1 VELHSGKRV
10 KIGGLDLGA
19 VHRVDDGYE
28 TDYEPQL
35 PQQPRRRL
43 PRWLARYG
51 DEAGYRWLAAERLER
66 WRQAAGPV
74 AVAIRPPSLLTVG
87 GSVPTFAAAVTSDA
101 APNVDVWQ
109 VMHDQGLNP
118 EAGRRFLESWE
129 VPS

>member
-28 TDYEPQL
+28 TDYEPKQE
-35 PQQPRRRL
+35 QQPRHRL
-43 PRWLARYG
+43 PRWLARYA
-51 DEAGYRWLAAERLER
+51 DEAGYRWLAVERLER
-66 WRQAAGPV
+66 WRLAAGPV
-74 AVAIRPPSLLTVG
+74 AVAIRPPSLRTVG
-87 GSVPTFAAAVTSDA
+87 GSVHTFAAAVMSDA

-109 VMHDQGLNP
+109 VMHNQGLNP
-118 EAGRRFLESWE
+118 EARRRFLESWE